1 MSPGAEIIFAYRAS
15 ILGFITGGPIRL
27 TDRVPLAL
35 LPGLLTDRALWAHQ
49 IAALADLAESRVAD
63 FTTQGSIAGMA
74 RSVLE
79 MMPARFAL
87 AGLSM
92 GGYVAM
98 EVLRRAPQRVGVLG
112 RLDTKARLDTPART
126 AARKAFIEQARSGAF
141 KGVSRQALEM
151 YVHPDRVADAIL
163 ADAVLAMTA
172 RVGRDAF
179 LSQQAA
185 IMGRPDSRPG
195 LPKIACPTLV
205 LCGRQDQPTPV
216 ECHQE
221 IAAAIP
227 GAKLTVIEDCGHLS
241 PMERPE
247 AVTAALR
254 AWLGDWRAELARARS
269 T

>member
-1 MSPGAEIIFAYRAS
+1 M
-15 ILGFITGGPIRL
+15 
-27 TDRVPLAL
+27 TDRIPLAL
-35 LPGLLTDRALWAHQ
+35 LPGLLNDRALWAHQ
-49 IAALADLAESRVAD
+49 IEALADLAESRVAD

-92 GGYVAM
+92 GGYVAL
-98 EVLRRAPQRVGVLG
+98 EVLRQAPERVGLLAL
-112 RLDTKARLDTPART
+112 LDTKAGLDSPART
-126 AARKAFIEQARSGAF
+126 EGRKGFMEQARTGAF
-141 KGVSRQALEM
+141 RGVSRRALEM
-151 YVHPDRVADAIL
+151 YVHPDRLQDAGL
-163 ADAVLAMTA
+163 TDAVLALTA

-185 IMGRPDSRPG
+185 IMGRSDSLPG
-195 LPKIACPTLV
+195 LAEIACPTLV
-205 LCGRQDQPTPV
+205 LCGRQDGLTPV

-247 AVTAALR
+247 EVTAALR
-254 AWLGDWRAELARARS
+254 AWLGDWRAETA
-269 T
+269 

>member
-1 MSPGAEIIFAYRAS
+1 MLLGGETIFAYRAG
-15 ILGFITGGPIRL
+15 ILGFVAGGPIHV

-49 IAALADLAESRVAD
+49 IEALADLADSRVAD
-63 FTTQGSIAGMA
+63 FTTQGSIVGMA
-74 RSVLE
+74 RSVLD

-92 GGYVAM
+92 GGYVAL
-98 EVLRRAPQRVGVLG
+98 EVLRQAPERVGLLAL
-112 RLDTKARLDTPART
+112 LDTKARLDSPARA
-126 AARKAFIEQARSGAF
+126 AARKAFIAQARTGAF
-141 KGVSRQALEM
+141 KGVSRWALEM
-151 YVHPDRVADAIL
+151 YVHPDRVADAGL
-163 ADAVLAMTA
+163 VDAVLAMTA

-185 IMGRPDSRPG
+185 IMDRPDSLPG

-205 LCGRQDQPTPV
+205 LCGRQDGPTPV
-216 ECHQE
+216 ECHEE

-247 AVTAALR
+247 EVSAALR
-254 AWLGDWRAELARARS
+254 AWLGSWQADPA
-269 T
+269 

>member
-1 MSPGAEIIFAYRAS
+1 M
-15 ILGFITGGPIRL
+15 
-27 TDRVPLAL
+27 TDRIPLAL

-49 IAALADLAESRVAD
+49 IEALADLAESRVAD
-63 FTTQGSIAGMA
+63 FATQGSIAGMA

-79 MMPARFAL
+79 TMPARFAL

-98 EVLRRAPQRVGVLG
+98 EVLRRAPERVGLLAL
-112 RLDTKARLDTPART
+112 LDTKAALDTPART
-126 AARKAFIEQARSGAF
+126 EARKAFVEQARTGAF
-141 KGVSRQALEM
+141 EGVSRRALEM
-151 YVHPDRVADAIL
+151 YVHPDRLQDAGL

-179 LSQQAA
+179 LSPQGA
-185 IMGRPDSRPG
+185 IMGRPDSLPG
-195 LPKIACPTLV
+195 LPEIACPTLV
-205 LCGRQDQPTPV
+205 LCGRQDGPTPV

-227 GAKLTVIEDCGHLS
+227 GARLTVIEDCGHLS

-247 AVTAALR
+247 EVIAALR
-254 AWLGDWRAELARARS
+254 AWLGDWRAEPTRPGSL
-269 T
+269 

>member
-1 MSPGAEIIFAYRAS
+1 M
-15 ILGFITGGPIRL
+15 
-27 TDRVPLAL
+27 TDRIPLAL

-49 IAALADLAESRVAD
+49 IEALADLTESRVAD
-63 FTTQGSIAGMA
+63 FATQGSIAGMA

-92 GGYVAM
+92 GGYVALAI
-98 EVLRRAPQRVGVLG
+98 VRQAPERVGLLAL
-112 RLDTKARLDTPART
+112 LDTKAGRDSPART
-126 AARKAFIEQARSGAF
+126 AARKSFIEQARSGAF
-141 KGVSRQALEM
+141 KGVSRRVLEM
-151 YVHPDRVADAIL
+151 YVHPDRLRDAGL

-185 IMGRPDSRPG
+185 IMGRPDSLPG
-195 LPKIACPTLV
+195 LPEIACPTLV
-205 LCGRQDQPTPV
+205 LCGRQDGPTSV

-227 GAKLTVIEDCGHLS
+227 GAKLTVIEDRGHLS

-247 AVTAALR
+247 EVSAALS
-254 AWLGDWRAELARARS
+254 AWLGSWREDRF
-269 T
+269 

>member
-1 MSPGAEIIFAYRAS
+1 M
-15 ILGFITGGPIRL
+15 
-27 TDRVPLAL
+27 TDRIPLAL

-49 IAALADLAESRVAD
+49 IEALADLAESRVAD
-63 FTTQGSIAGMA
+63 FTTQESIAGMA
-74 RSVLE
+74 RSVFA
-79 MMPARFAL
+79 MMPEERFAL

-98 EVLRRAPQRVGVLG
+98 EVIRQAPERVGLLAL
-112 RLDTKARLDTPART
+112 LDTKAGLDTPARPE
-126 AARKAFIEQARSGAF
+126 ARKAFIEQARSGAF
-141 KGVSRQALEM
+141 KGVSRRALQM
-151 YVHPDRVADAIL
+151 YVHPDRVEDASL

-195 LPKIACPTLV
+195 LPRIACPTLV
-205 LCGRQDQPTPV
+205 LCGRQDEPTPV
-216 ECHQE
+216 ECHEE

-227 GAKLTVIEDCGHLS
+227 GAKLTVIEDCGHLT

-254 AWLGDWRAELARARS
+254 AWLGEWREDGL
-269 T
+269 